1 MAESPQEPPGETTA
15 VEEDSRS
22 PTTSNDP
29 AEGAKPESGDSPAAA
44 EETTDAKPALRT
56 PSSPPRSRSPPPSSS
71 SNKVQALTERPK
83 DSELVPEVLKCNWEN
98 FINRFGPDERL
109 YAVEFLVAGDRLAQD
124 VLNEGAK
131 RKAAGHS
138 KDGRERHYTDETR
151 ITKIHD
157 SKEWVQRVRIQS
169 SALLDVFTRVTG
181 HAWGPQFYTFIRP
194 FQYLIIFH
202 HKFKEELERL
212 EAEATTSPGVEA
224 SQPESKGYYELL
236 HLRAYVK
243 FAEDEIMPDYHARQ
257 RDRSA
262 LGDDVVAPPPRIR
275 FPDLWYLFKKGDLIF
290 MPDKTMKKFLSE
302 QDKYTRVNMAAGPTH
317 ESSMRQKIW
326 RLYHVVVPEQ
336 KPYSSFSIEPWRYG
350 LIVFLY
356 YLDYDGRNY
365 SPVIKEF
372 EIAYFEGEKS
382 IRDLDLYPLR
392 FAPGADT
399 MIEEGKATGTQ
410 FINCLSKWHMTYTGW
425 SLITDPIGCPIIDDV
440 NYTTRQITPTHI
452 DGEVIV
458 DFNQAFFTNTQF
470 FNDFNNRERL
480 EHIAAI
486 DELSFTI
493 QGQDALYVWD
503 SRERKNL
510 LTMRYEVIFTSDDV
524 DLVDPDDLALPHG
537 SDGAKNV
544 PEGDDLALLPRRVF
558 IYSLKHSL
566 FAPVDVN
573 LMKDIDYRED
583 GFSRLQLPEGHKKMV
598 ESAVQ
603 SHLRRKKIER
613 ILESGNAHLVT
624 QDFIRDKGRGLII
637 MLHGEPGV
645 GKTATA
651 EAVAQTYRRPLFPI
665 SCGNLNGSR
674 AAEAVLGTVF
684 RLANMWDCILLLD
697 EADVLLSARTS
708 TEDLER
714 NSMVSGE

>member
-1 MAESPQEPPGETTA
+1 MAESPREPPGETA
-15 VEEDSRS
+15 VVEDSRS
-22 PTTSNDP
+22 PTTPKNP
-29 AEGAKPESGDSPAAA
+29 AGEAKPDGGDSSSAAGEA
-44 EETTDAKPALRT
+44 SGVKPA
-56 PSSPPRSRSPPPSSS
+56 PSTAGSPPRPKSPQPSPSND
-71 SNKVQALTERPK
+71 NKVRALTERPENS
-83 DSELVPEVLKCNWEN
+83 DLVPEALKCNWEN

-109 YAVEFLVAGDRLAQD
+109 HAVEVLIAGDRLAQD

-131 RKAAGHS
+131 RRAAGHL
-138 KDGRERHYTDETR
+138 KDGKERHNKDETR

-157 SKEWVQRVRIQS
+157 SREWVQRVRIQS

-181 HAWGPQFYTFIRP
+181 HAWGPQFYTFVRP
-194 FQYLIIFH
+194 FQYLIVFH
-202 HKFKEELERL
+202 DKFKTELGRL
-212 EAEATTSPGVEA
+212 EAEAATGSGGA
-224 SQPESKGYYELL
+224 SQPESKEYYELL

-243 FAEDEIMPDYHARQ
+243 FAEEDILPDYHTRQ
-257 RDRSA
+257 RDRSPV
-262 LGDDVVAPPPRIR
+262 GDDVAAPPPRIR

-302 QDKYTRVNMAAGPTH
+302 QDKYTSVNMAAGPTH

-336 KPYSSFSIEPWRYG
+336 NPYSASSIEPWRLG

-372 EIAYFEGEKS
+372 EIAYYEGEKS

-392 FAPGADT
+392 FATGADT
-399 MIEEGKATGTQ
+399 MIEEGKATGTK
-410 FINCLSKWHMTYTGW
+410 FINCLDKWHMTYNGW
-425 SLITDPIGCPIIDDV
+425 SLITDPIGCPIIDDI
-440 NYTTRQITPTHI
+440 NYATRQVHPTHI

-458 DFNQAFFTNTQF
+458 DFNQAFFANTQF
-470 FNDFNNRERL
+470 FNDFNDRERL
-480 EHIAAI
+480 EHVAAI
-486 DELSFTI
+486 DELSCTI

-503 SRERKNL
+503 SRERKKL
-510 LTMRYEVIFTSDDV
+510 LTMRYEVILTSDDV
-524 DLVDPDDLALPHG
+524 DPVDLDDMAWSHG
-537 SDGAKNV
+537 SNGEKKV

-558 IYSLKHSL
+558 VYSLKRSL

-573 LMKDIDYRED
+573 FMKEIDYRED
-583 GFSRLQLPEGHKKMV
+583 GFGRLQLPESHKKMV

-613 ILESGNAHLVT
+613 ILESGNAHLIT

-674 AAEAVLGTVF
+674 AAEAMLGTVF